1 MIERLDKIKVRHICG
16 EAIEKLGRL
25 NPDVLARFVVRNLYP
40 DASPTCSSCGDVL
53 SPSTLDGLCPQCVGQ
68 IIFAPASADEL
79 AAVAKASIP
88 ASKSGERS
96 VNTQERATRMS
107 GRPGP

>member
-1 MIERLDKIKVRHICG
+1 M
-16 EAIEKLGRL
+16 
-25 NPDVLARFVVRNLYP
+25 NP

-88 ASKSGERS
+88 ASKSFGKYELLEEIARGGMG
-96 VNTQERATRMS
+96 VYH
-107 GRPGP
+107 